1 MTNVAVALSN
11 QVNGKDLLNL
21 IMESA
26 QQAFGD
32 IEVKIKAQSG
42 YLSALEQK
50 NFVGSRC
57 VITFSLNSEHK
68 VKSFWSDSG
77 YKIKK
82 ENGVFNMMLGTA
94 LGGDYAYNLVE
105 FNFFT
110 EYRDGNGY
118 QKTIDID
125 IDDTKYTSLHDRFEE
140 FLLVLYSK
148 LSPGGEVQQSDLS
161 RRVGPL

>member
-1 MTNVAVALSN
+1 MTNVAVVLSS
-11 QVNGKDLLNL
+11 QVTGKDLLNL
-21 IMESA
+21 IIESA

-32 IEVKIKAQSG
+32 IVVKLMTQSG
-42 YLSALEQK
+42 YLPDLKRKELI
-50 NFVGSRC
+50 GSKC
-57 VITFSLNSEHK
+57 IITFSLNSEHK

>member
-42 YLSALEQK
+42 YLSDLEQK

-57 VITFSLNSEHK
+57 VITFSLNSEQR
-68 VKSFWSDSG
+68 VKSLWSNGG

-82 ENGVFNMMLGTA
+82 KA
-94 LGGDYAYNLVE
+94 A
-105 FNFFT
+105 FF
-110 EYRDGNGY
+110 
-118 QKTIDID
+118 IW
-125 IDDTKYTSLHDRFEE
+125 LWV
-140 FLLVLYSK
+140 LLL
-148 LSPGGEVQQSDLS
+148 E
-161 RRVGPL
+161 RTTHMA